1 MPLTMK
7 KSLVKMF
14 PIITPT
20 IYYSI
25 YSTNHEFR
33 NRWLPAAM
41 EVNKALEL
49 LTEYQS
55 ISKKIIKFH
64 GAFIQ
69 NENDREKDVRTMMS
83 KIISHDIK
91 GEFNIVRYNP
101 YSDEQGHESNNIEA
115 ISQIIGEYMP
125 CKIIPRVGQD
135 VYASCGT
142 FLRGNT
148 D

>member
-1 MPLTMK
+1 
-7 KSLVKMF
+7 
-14 PIITPT
+14 
-20 IYYSI
+20 
-25 YSTNHEFR
+25 
-33 NRWLPAAM
+33 M